1 MVPVRQVCKWCG
13 KTYSVKERLKGQE
26 ISEGNFVDFNS
37 LKKPNEMFSGLKVRK
52 SRKQFMVS
60 SILPKNE
67 RKKLTLLLW
76 YLKSSRI
83 VFVLGRIEDTQKTF
97 RN

>member
-26 ISEGNFVDFNS
+26 ISEGNYVYFNS

-60 SILPKNE
+60 SILPKKEQKN
-67 RKKLTLLLW
+67 KINLT
-76 YLKSSRI
+76 
-83 VFVLGRIEDTQKTF
+83 VL
-97 RN
+97 

>member
-37 LKKPNEMFSGLKVRK
+37 LKKPERNDFFPKGQKTWK
-52 SRKQFMVS
+52 AIYG
-60 SILPKNE
+60 ILNSPKNQT
-67 RKKLTLLLW
+67 KNLL
-76 YLKSSRI
+76 
-83 VFVLGRIEDTQKTF
+83 
-97 RN
+97 

>member
-37 LKKPNEMFSGLKVRK
+37 LKKTKRNVFWPRGQKISKAIYGDLNST
-52 SRKQFMVS
+52 
-60 SILPKNE
+60 KN
-67 RKKLTLLLW
+67 
-76 YLKSSRI
+76 
-83 VFVLGRIEDTQKTF
+83 
-97 RN
+97 

>member
-13 KTYSVKERLKGQE
+13 KTYSVKERLKGLE
-26 ISEGNFVDFNS
+26 ISEGNFVYFNS

-67 RKKLTLLLW
+67 SKNENIRPNTQYYDISGRFIFDR
-76 YLKSSRI
+76 YLGE
-83 VFVLGRIEDTQKTF
+83 LKTP
-97 RN
+97 

>member
-37 LKKPNEMFSGLKVRK
+37 LKKPNEMFSGLKVKK
-52 SRKQFMVS
+52 S
-60 SILPKNE
+60 
-67 RKKLTLLLW
+67 
-76 YLKSSRI
+76 
-83 VFVLGRIEDTQKTF
+83 
-97 RN
+97 

>member
-37 LKKPNEMFSGLKVRK
+37 LKKPNEMFSGLKVKK
-52 SRKQFMVS
+52 SRKQSMVS
-60 SILPKNE
+60 SILPKT
-67 RKKLTLLLW
+67 KQKISSVSIIS
-76 YLKSSRI
+76 LK
-83 VFVLGRIEDTQKTF
+83 VAFFQKV
-97 RN
+97 R

>member
-26 ISEGNFVDFNS
+26 ISEGNFVDFN

-52 SRKQFMVS
+52 SRRQS
-60 SILPKNE
+60 TYGILNSPQNRIKNPYPE
-67 RKKLTLLLW
+67 HFLFRK
-76 YLKSSRI
+76 YS
-83 VFVLGRIEDTQKTF
+83 G
-97 RN
+97 

>member
-52 SRKQFMVS
+52 SLKQVMVS
-60 SILPKNE
+60 SILPKTEQKNLCCE
-67 RKKLTLLLW
+67 HLLFRK
-76 YLKSSRI
+76 YS
-83 VFVLGRIEDTQKTF
+83 G
-97 RN
+97 